1 MHPHGPRDGVWR
13 IRHTRC
19 ASALRPLRAGAPT
32 AGLDTGYPMHQAH
45 RAPPLLLRHGN
56 RNFVPRV
63 SPCGDAAMR
72 RLSTEQPSSPSS
84 CAAKVR
90 TLSANA
96 LFPATKASSLPNESM
111 PLTSSPPSAIRT
123 RERSEVPISNRS
135 ASSSPHPRPPSR
147 LNTLVIRVAGRPTA
161 PRARRLPPPMTPRSL
176 RCRPQSNNGRM
187 RQLQLPPHLPSC
199 SRCRRKSHP
208 PRPEAPR

>member
-147 LNTLVIRVAGRPTA
+147 LNTLVIRVAGTPNRAASETTA
-161 PRARRLPPPMTPRSL
+161 AADDPEVSPLPPTIKQRSHAPIATAAAS
-176 RCRPQSNNGRM
+176 PQLFEVS
-187 RQLQLPPHLPSC
+187 
-199 SRCRRKSHP
+199 
-208 PRPEAPR
+208 A